1 METVVSLYKT
11 PLIYGIMTM
20 LFQFENGLEIQKT
33 RIGAEV
39 LRSGFYIDHTGDE
52 TPTTS
57 QHSTVGF
64 HRIGLPEIV
73 VRGVSLDCAQ
83 QVLSGLYLAAQIGLA
98 ELTKGNHLEE
108 LFDREVHFNFARGAR
123 LPILVE
129 DEQQLL
135 RTAQCEDGDEAAA
148 AARDDLVD
156 RRGEA
161 LLAHVARVVDH
172 RAVGRLDDED
182 MR

>member
-108 LFDREVHFNFARGAR
+108 LFDREVHFTSVSPAVKKSDFLAAR
-123 LPILVE
+123 LYHGNWDFDVLEMCLGKTTKI
-129 DEQQLL
+129 QL
-135 RTAQCEDGDEAAA
+135 AG
-148 AARDDLVD
+148 
-156 RRGEA
+156 
-161 LLAHVARVVDH
+161 
-172 RAVGRLDDED
+172 
-182 MR
+182 